1 MGTLSIVTC
10 HSAAYYVILCIL
22 AFTLMWLW
30 HITWLFTCLVKAE
43 AIWNYADLLV
53 IGLGVFDEVL
63 ASLQKQEPRG
73 VFMGKL
79 SHLEIGPLLNRNL
92 GFQWD
97 INLNILPTDV
107 LICFFFIKM
116 CERFQSILLV
126 NSRAWHIYTRAAN
139 ATGSSWLSSS
149 AGSDLGSSWLQSFWS
164 ILNHKSCNLHVISS
178 FAGISIPNQALN
190 VVTNELKSTTTTQH
204 PSTLNRLNKEK
215 IWLFVLL
222 FLGPSTLAHPADS
235 CCAVGGCLFV
245 GMKLSRWRFPCPKD
259 GWRRE
264 VEVEAA
270 WFQGLGAAVIAMNAV
285 VMGGE
290 IPSGLWM
297 VSKKWKANCVYQFIM
312 KCIHVQM
319 TWDDFAVG
327 FFSFLGWKDS
337 VKWSK

>member
-1 MGTLSIVTC
+1 MFFTKTC
-10 HSAAYYVILCIL
+10 E
-22 AFTLMWLW
+22 
-30 HITWLFTCLVKAE
+30 K
-43 AIWNYADLLV
+43 
-53 IGLGVFDEVL
+53 
-63 ASLQKQEPRG
+63 
-73 VFMGKL
+73 
-79 SHLEIGPLLNRNL
+79 
-92 GFQWD
+92 
-97 INLNILPTDV
+97 
-107 LICFFFIKM
+107 
-116 CERFQSILLV
+116 SILLV

-149 AGSDLGSSWLQSFWS
+149 AGSDLGSIWLQLFWS

-190 VVTNELKSTTTTQH
+190 VVTNELKSTTMTQH
-204 PSTLNRLNKEK
+204 PLTLNRLNKEK

-290 IPSGLWM
+290 IPRGLWM
-297 VSKKWKANCVYQFIM
+297 VSKKWKVYMCLSVYHEIRQYEHTVMHSCTNDMRWFRSW
-312 KCIHVQM
+312 CFSLF
-319 TWDDFAVG
+319 WDERI
-327 FFSFLGWKDS
+327 L
-337 VKWSK
+337 